1 MMDTLIRWRTWIFN
15 TSVTLALSLGEFL
28 IAVDSGF
35 NWREVLPP
43 DYVPYAIVAFGLVN
57 IWMRPRPAVRAKD
70 VAE

>member
-15 TSVTLALSLGEFL
+15 TFVTLALSGAELL
-28 IAVDSGF
+28 VALDSAL
-35 NWREVLPP
+35 NWRDMMPP
-43 DYVPYAIVAFGLVN
+43 QYVPLVILAVALAN